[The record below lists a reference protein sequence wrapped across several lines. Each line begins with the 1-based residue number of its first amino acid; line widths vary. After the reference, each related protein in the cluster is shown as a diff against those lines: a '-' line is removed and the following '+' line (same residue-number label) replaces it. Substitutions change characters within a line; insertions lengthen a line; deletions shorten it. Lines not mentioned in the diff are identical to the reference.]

1 LIGLGGNG
9 RRTLSKLAS
18 FINQGQT
25 FKVEITKSYS
35 RYDWQEDM
43 KTLFK
48 NLGVDNKKMVFMF
61 SDSEIKGEYF
71 MEDLSSILNV
81 GEVPN
86 LFT

>member
-1 LIGLGGNG
+1 
-9 RRTLSKLAS
+9 
-18 FINQGQT
+18 
-25 FKVEITKSYS
+25 
-35 RYDWQEDM
+35 M

-71 MEDLSSILNV
+71 VEDLSSILNV

-86 LFT
+86 LFTQEEIDENIFEVQKTINKKQIIGAKGSESVLQEIF

>member
-1 LIGLGGNG
+1 MIGLGGNG